1 MRLPLS
7 MTAALIGAGL
17 LALPAPA
24 NAVPLG
30 GAISRNLMSQAQAD
44 GNSLVIQVQRRRGGG
59 GGGGGHR
66 RDDRRRGG
74 VNSGAVA
81 AGILGGLLLGAI
93 IANEAQRS
101 RSVEYCMRRYRSYD
115 PRSGTYLGY
124 DGYRHRC
131 P

>member
-17 LALPAPA
+17 LALAAPA

-74 VNSGAVA
+74 DNSGAVA